1 MSRYVCIEFG
11 LAKGSDACCSEWHD
25 LSCCAVAPLVAA
37 GSRALSADPTSAGCD
52 ALQVAETPAAAPAPK
67 ASQFPPAM
75 RAYVERAFLAA
86 KTPEQKKLMTP
97 ALKAVIDAASTK
109 GELWMTNWD
118 TLPLPSIAALA
129 ANGGAA
135 AAGAGA
141 VDSLQGGCRP
151 SCMHVHIG

>member
-1 MSRYVCIEFG
+1 
-11 LAKGSDACCSEWHD
+11 
-25 LSCCAVAPLVAA
+25 
-37 GSRALSADPTSAGCD
+37 
-52 ALQVAETPAAAPAPK
+52 VAETPAAAPAPK

-86 KTPEQKKLMTP
+86 KSPEQKRLMTP

-129 ANGGAA
+129 TNGGAA
-135 AAGAGA
+135 AAVASA
-141 VDSLQGGCRP
+141 VDSLQQGG
-151 SCMHVHIG
+151 HLFI